1 MKTSKNQIAEKV
13 QRNLTTKSGSIRSC
27 WMRTVNF
34 LNSESVKYPIHY
46 WTGSRNHMRLV
57 ETNIEQGL
65 SILGIDYKVIND
77 APRGGKE
84 GDKIELT
91 KKGIAQVKR
100 YRDYVKKQNEVMKAK
115 DDETLAAIEAEKQA
129 KIKGLIESGNVLAA
143 FFANETH
150 PAPAEVV
157 AMKEVSGL
165 SWRELRRQYR

>member
-34 LNSESVKYPIHY
+34 LNSESTKYPIHY

-65 SILGIDYKVIND
+65 NLLGIDYKVIND

-115 DDETLAAIEAEKQA
+115 DDEILAAIEAEKQA
-129 KIKGLIESGNVLAA
+129 KKKS
-143 FFANETH
+143 
-150 PAPAEVV
+150 
-157 AMKEVSGL
+157 
-165 SWRELRRQYR
+165 